1 LENAKTQSVVFTAN
15 SEQNGNLEK
24 LNKTLEEDVEK
35 VLRGETFVGKMEEV
49 TKLVEGERIFA
60 MKCAK
65 WLQTKWLHPLL
76 S

>member
-1 LENAKTQSVVFTAN
+1 MVFTAN

-65 WLQTKWLHPLL
+65 WL
-76 S
+76 

>member
-1 LENAKTQSVVFTAN
+1 MVFTAN

-49 TKLVEGERIFA
+49 TKLVEGERIQA
-60 MKCAK
+60 LRRSSTGRRGGWRSA
-65 WLQTKWLHPLL
+65 
-76 S
+76 